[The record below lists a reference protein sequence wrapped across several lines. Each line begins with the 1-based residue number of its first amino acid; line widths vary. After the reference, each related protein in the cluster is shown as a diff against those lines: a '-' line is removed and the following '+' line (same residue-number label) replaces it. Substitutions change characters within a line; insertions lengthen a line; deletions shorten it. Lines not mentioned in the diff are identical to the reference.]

1 MRRIETSQR
10 QKAKGKMEA
19 LQEQEAM
26 EHAQEQE
33 TMENAREQEMMED
46 PREQEVKNSERSGGT
61 AGYQD
66 KSLEEVLGEVE
77 AIIQRM
83 QRRDISLEESFGLYQ
98 EGMEGLKVCNE
109 KIDAVEKKLIL
120 LNEEPEE

>member
-26 EHAQEQE
+26 ENAQEQK
-33 TMENAREQEMMED
+33 TMED
-46 PREQEVKNSERSGGT
+46 PREQEVKNSDRSRET

-83 QRRDISLEESFGLYQ
+83 QRRDISLEESFALYQ

-109 KIDAVEKKLIL
+109 KKLIL